1 MKYNQVYGQYCFG
14 TGSWLGKRNIF
25 KKSNL
30 YNKFVIDSY
39 KTVVKQDLLRINNF
53 QDLKNKTIL
62 TVGTGRRALA
72 FKSLGAKKIYHIDIS
87 EYNYKNLKSFL
98 KKKKVKN
105 IQIFNLNLEEDEFK
119 ELKIKLDLIYLHG
132 VIHHMKT
139 PHLALRN
146 LNNKLSNNGFVWIH
160 FYQYGSFSNICIKL
174 IKKILLIKKIEIDI
188 LYNFFKKKIKP
199 KDLDVIIDTLGCDY
213 IKVYNG
219 DEVFNLMKKN
229 GYELTFSKDVYL
241 KQKASIRTTT
251 QSGIMV
257 FKKKSK
263 IKKNIS
269 FKEFDYLDAKKF
281 INEDKDLIKQIKR
294 LEKNF
299 FSKLKRKNKQ
309 KNILGILYEIV
320 KIWRNDKLLKP
331 YLNKRAELIMLFKK
345 INKQL

>member
-1 MKYNQVYGQYCFG
+1 MKYNQVYGRYCFG
-14 TGSWLGKRNIF
+14 TGSWLGKKNLF

-30 YNKFVIDSY
+30 FNKFVIDSY

-62 TVGTGRRALA
+62 DVGSGRNTLA
-72 FKSLGAKKIYHIDIS
+72 FQSLGAKKIYHIDIS

-98 KKKKVKN
+98 EKKKVKN
-105 IQIFNLNLEEDEFK
+105 VQTFNLNLEEDEFK
-119 ELKIKLDLIYLHG
+119 KLKIKLDLVYLHG

-174 IKKILLIKKIEIDI
+174 IKKILLIKKIEIEI
-188 LYNFFKKKIKP
+188 LYNFFKKKLKP
-199 KDLDVIIDTLGCDY
+199 KDLDVVVDTLGCDY
-213 IKVYNG
+213 VKIYNG

-229 GYELTFSKDVYL
+229 GYELIFSKDVYL

-251 QSGIMV
+251 QSGILV

-263 IKKNIS
+263 KKKRIIL
-269 FKEFDYLDAKKF
+269 KEFNYLDEKKF
-281 INEDKDLIKQIKR
+281 VNEDKDLIKKIKK
-294 LEKNF
+294 LEKDF
-299 FSKLKRKNKQ
+299 FSKLKRKSKQ
-309 KNILGILYEIV
+309 RNILKVLYEIV
-320 KIWRNDKLLKP
+320 QIWRNDKLLKP
-331 YLNKRAELIMLFKK
+331 HLSKKAELVMLFKK
-345 INKQL
+345 IKNQL